1 MRDDIDEAMHQTLKG
16 TWNGIGRER
25 KGFESNRTTVDK
37 INSAVYYSGQYLP
50 TRDDGALPSRSIIT
64 NFENKEFTSLEKGTI
79 QTDLME

>member
-16 TWNGIGRER
+16 TWNGIGRKG

-64 NFENKEFTSLEKGTI
+64 NFENKEFTSQEKSNT
-79 QTDLME
+79 TN